1 MAIETGIPS
10 IPAIKES
17 DGGGEGREEEE
28 EGLFDIL
35 ALGAGAYLGEGTY

>member
-17 DGGGEGREEEE
+17 DGGGGGGHLFE

-35 ALGAGAYLGEGTY
+35 ALGAGAYLGGGSY